1 MKTVA
6 TWKNCP
12 YKMSKKLLFPA
23 SGAEG
28 SIHIG
33 HWMNLSGVPV
43 LFYPV
48 MVITYVT
55 IRPDSEPFQ
64 IRLVHVVKN
73 FIAMQF
79 GGQE

>member
-1 MKTVA
+1 MLKGV
-6 TWKNCP
+6 W
-12 YKMSKKLLFPA
+12 
-23 SGAEG
+23 

-79 GGQE
+79 GGQRMRIQSTVETG